1 MEICSF
7 AFWLKY
13 RWEDQYCSNICM
25 ANMELLLYWSTK
37 IRKRVGKIWLWWI
50 SESSHLILI
59 KKANTPVTHTIK
71 ITQIDCWVQVDLDF
85 DKSHPLLACTC
96 TLLQTKRTPFGSG
109 PQQQWPPQNSRNGM
123 SRTTET
129 EALTWYPKSPDPTL
143 IKCGT
148 IREHAA

>member
-1 MEICSF
+1 MLSDSSIDEKINTALIF
-7 AFWLKY
+7 AWPTWSCYYTGAQRLENE
-13 RWEDQYCSNICM
+13 WEKSDY
-25 ANMELLLYWSTK
+25 
-37 IRKRVGKIWLWWI
+37 GG

-129 EALTWYPKSPDPTL
+129 EALT
-143 IKCGT
+143 
-148 IREHAA
+148 